1 MALRHDYHVHS
12 NYSDGR
18 PLPFMLAA
26 AEEAGLDAVGFADHC
41 NVSDREAMIRT
52 KHEYGFALDSTYERR
67 REAIES
73 LSERSDLAIYD
84 AVEVDYDP
92 ADESEIRDFLAT
104 AEFDYAIGSVHF
116 VDDVSV
122 QASTHFADRSDDER
136 ASVVDRYYGKL
147 VSLIDSE
154 LFEIAAHLDL
164 PERTPELRG
173 FTADDHYAA
182 VADALAES
190 TTVPEL
196 NAGRALGD
204 YGDFHPATDFF
215 EYLRERDIPFVPGT
229 DSHRPAELADRLPV
243 LSSAFDDAGLEPT
256 RLLGVR
262 DE

>member
-1 MALRHDYHVHS
+1 MLR
-12 NYSDGR
+12 
-18 PLPFMLAA
+18 A
-26 AEEAGLDAVGFADHC
+26 AEKAGIEEIGFADHC
-41 NVSDREAMIRT
+41 NVADREEMVET
-52 KHEYGFALDSTYERR
+52 KHEYGFNLDLTYERR
-67 REAIES
+67 RRAIAS
-73 LSERSDLAIYD
+73 LADRMDVEIYD
-84 AVEVDYDP
+84 TVEVDYDP
-92 ADESEIRDFLAT
+92 RDEAEIREFLAD
-104 AEFDYAIGSVHF
+104 AGFDYAIGSVHF

-122 QASTHFADRSDDER
+122 QASSRFADRSKADRR
-136 ASVVDRYYGKL
+136 AVVDRYYEKL